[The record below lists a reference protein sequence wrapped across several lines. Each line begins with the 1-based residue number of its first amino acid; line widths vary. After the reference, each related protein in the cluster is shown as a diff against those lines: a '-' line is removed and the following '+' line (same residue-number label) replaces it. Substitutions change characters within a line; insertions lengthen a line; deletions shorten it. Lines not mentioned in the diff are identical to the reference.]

1 VAAQS
6 VEGVVSVASAHS
18 VDETVERLQGLLA
31 EKGIKLF
38 ATVDHSGEAHN
49 AGLTMPP
56 TKLLI
61 FGSPKAGTP
70 LMLAA
75 PMIALDLPL
84 KLLVAEGA
92 DGQVRISYNDP
103 AYLGAR
109 YSLPAALQPIL
120 SAAEVLARGVAQ

>member
-1 VAAQS
+1 MAAS
-6 VEGVVSVASAHS
+6 IDGVVSVASAHS

-38 ATVDHSGEAHN
+38 ATVDHSGEAQN
-49 AGLTMPP
+49 AGMSMPP

-61 FGSPKAGTP
+61 FGNPKAGTP

-103 AYLGAR
+103 AYLSAR
-109 YSLPAALQPIL
+109 YSLPDTLQPVL
-120 SAAEVLARGVAQ
+120 AAVEMLARGAAR

>member
-6 VEGVVSVASAHS
+6 IDGVVSVAPAHS

-31 EKGIKLF
+31 EKGIKLLF
-38 ATVDHSGEAHN
+38 AKVDHSGEAHN
-49 AGLTMPP
+49 VAMSIPP

-61 FGSPKAGTP
+61 FGNPKAGTP
-70 LMLAA
+70 LMLAT

-92 DGQVRISYNDP
+92 DSQVRISYNDP
-103 AYLGAR
+103 AYLSAR
-109 YSLPAALQPIL
+109 YSLPDTLQPVL
-120 SAAEVLARGVAQ
+120 AAVEMLARSAA